1 MISLYGNNQSS
12 SKYTPSDDLKIG
24 NQTFSS
30 GISLS
35 VVPKK
40 QGTSEIPVA
49 DKIVQNS
56 QTGSIQAHTWM
67 KIGDREYL
75 QIVDPTQSVGIS
87 LKNLGRDFTITVTKP
102 ASNENVKTSFVSA
115 KDLKKQ
121 LQKNIVPVGNNDSSY
136 LSDQIANE
144 DFYLSDQ
151 FAYTT
156 PQINVVVSNT
166 GDNQLT
172 YHVTI
177 EGDYEG
183 FRTTSKDETSAITL
197 ITWKPTDQVALMP
210 GKGINNFNEDYQKVS
225 YHNNKWLNGYQIQIM
240 AIGLAQVQMQSQP
253 IKHMST

>member
-183 FRTTSKDETSAITL
+183 FRATSKDETSAITL

-225 YHNNKWLNGYQIQIM
+225 YHNNKWLNG
-240 AIGLAQVQMQSQP
+240 
-253 IKHMST
+253 